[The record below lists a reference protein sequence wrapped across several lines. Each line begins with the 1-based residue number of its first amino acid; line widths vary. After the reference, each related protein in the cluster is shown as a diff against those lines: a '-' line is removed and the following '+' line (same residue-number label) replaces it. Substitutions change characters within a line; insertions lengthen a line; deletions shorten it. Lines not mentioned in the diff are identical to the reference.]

1 MIFFKK
7 KNKTIEEK
15 GDVSQLVS
23 SKTEVEK
30 DKSVS
35 PPRKSAM
42 YKFKPIYSNYES
54 IEEVV
59 NIIEEIEITLERI
72 HTWGTSS
79 SHDGDIG
86 FDNSY
91 NNMAEFKSKVFEDYK
106 RAKERYKD
114 CANLNWGCTIFS
126 FYKSF
131 RDKGMQISIISI
143 GPEAEEINF
152 LIDYTDEDEF
162 KVESVIVKVEEYLEE
177 Y

>member
-15 GDVSQLVS
+15 GDVSQIVS

-30 DKSVS
+30 EKSVS

-42 YKFKPIYSNYES
+42 YKFKPVYSNYES
-54 IEEVV
+54 IETVI
-59 NIIEEIEITLERI
+59 NIIEETGFALNNISTHGI
-72 HTWGTSS
+72 SS
-79 SHDGDIG
+79 SHDGDMG
-86 FDNSY
+86 FNYSY
-91 NNMAEFKSKVFEDYK
+91 NNIAEFKSKVFEDYK

-131 RDKGMQISIISI
+131 RDKGIQISITSV
-143 GPEAEEINF
+143 GPEAEGINL
-152 LIDYTDEDEF
+152 LICYTDEDEF
-162 KVESVIVKVEEYLEE
+162 KVESVLSKLEEYLEK

>member
-1 MIFFKK
+1 MWFFKK
-7 KNKTIEEK
+7 KNKTIKEK
-15 GDVSQLVS
+15 EAVSQLVS
-23 SKTEVEK
+23 SKTEIEK
-30 DKSVS
+30 EKPVS
-35 PPRKSAM
+35 HPRKSAM

-54 IEEVV
+54 IETVI
-59 NIIEEIEITLERI
+59 NIIEETGFALNSIST
-72 HTWGTSS
+72 HGTCS

-91 NNMAEFKSKVFEDYK
+91 NNMDEFKSKVFEDYK
-106 RAKERYKD
+106 WAKERYND

-131 RDKGMQISIISI
+131 RDKGIQICMTSV

-152 LIDYTDEDEF
+152 LIWYSAEDEF
-162 KVESVIVKVEEYLEE
+162 KVESVLSKLGEYLEK